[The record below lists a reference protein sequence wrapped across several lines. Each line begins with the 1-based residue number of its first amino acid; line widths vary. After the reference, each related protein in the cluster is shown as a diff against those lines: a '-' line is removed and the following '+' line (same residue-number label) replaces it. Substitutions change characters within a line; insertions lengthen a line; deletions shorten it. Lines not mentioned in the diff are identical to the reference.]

1 VEPGYGRACDVDDP
15 DAIENEIRWYVEHP
29 GERSQMGRNGQEKIQ
44 MSWNYDTMIAG
55 TLAQIENS

>member
-1 VEPGYGRACDVDDP
+1 
-15 DAIENEIRWYVEHP
+15 
-29 GERSQMGRNGQEKIQ
+29 MGRNGQEKIQ